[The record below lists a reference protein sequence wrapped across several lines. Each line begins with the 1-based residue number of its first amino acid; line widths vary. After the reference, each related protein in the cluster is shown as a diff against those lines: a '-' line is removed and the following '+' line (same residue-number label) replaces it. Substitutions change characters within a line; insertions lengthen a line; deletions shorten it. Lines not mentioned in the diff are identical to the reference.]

1 MVNNVNVGLEFVSSF
16 FFFFLTNGSYS
27 ICLVWPKEK
36 ADISKS
42 ITYIIKQ
49 TQDFNNTRKM

>member
-1 MVNNVNVGLEFVSSF
+1 MLMWGWNLFLV
-16 FFFFLTNGSYS
+16 FFFLTNGSYS

-49 TQDFNNTRKM
+49 IQDFNNTRKM